1 MWRIEF
7 NSSLFL
13 PTLPPECQVNPG
25 VYGHELAMWLAR
37 ALAGRGITTS
47 YPLAEDWG
55 WFIECTQDG
64 LEVQIG
70 CSSLCEDGQG
80 YDGQAIDWS
89 VFVKPHRSIT
99 KMFSRSP
106 EVAAPSFL
114 TAAIESVLVAQG
126 IAVRV
131 VER

>member
-7 NSSLFL
+7 TSSLFL

-25 VYGHELAMWLAR
+25 VYGHELSLCLAR
-37 ALAGRGITTS
+37 SLAGRGITPS
-47 YPLAEDWG
+47 YPCAEDWG
-55 WFIECTQDG
+55 WFFECTQDG

-70 CSSLCEDGQG
+70 CSSLCDDGQG

-89 VFVKPHRSIT
+89 VFVKPHRSIR

-114 TAAIESVLVAQG
+114 TEAIESVLVAQG